1 MSFIKML
8 FLMLFIYL
16 TYKLLKLVMQMK
28 KNIAAYQK
36 RMESQRREAM
46 NRTDRTRKDEN
57 VIELDKN
64 QYKVE

>member
-1 MSFIKML
+1 MSFVKML

-16 TYKLLKLVMQMK
+16 IYNLLKLVIQMK

-36 RMESQRREAM
+36 RVDAQRREAM
-46 NRTDRTRKDEN
+46 NRNDRERKDEN